1 VPKWEDKSVVDSS
14 GKKVKRKQATLK
26 TRKFIGTGHGK
37 RIGGASDSE
46 GDNDEISF
54 GDERP
59 PPPKKR
65 TLAPAAAATVPAKKQ
80 PLKAESCSDVDMI
93 DDAQP
98 RPPPKQKNSTLGTK
112 DPDSDSGDD
121 LVRAALEKGKG
132 KATQSQTSKRKS

>member
-46 GDNDEISF
+46 GDDDEISF

-59 PPPKKR
+59 PSPKKR
-65 TLAPAAAATVPAKKQ
+65 TLAPAAPAAATVPAKKQ
-80 PLKAESCSDVDMI
+80 PLKAESCSDVDMT

-98 RPPPKQKNSTLGTK
+98 RPPPKQKKSTLGTK

-121 LVRAALEKGKG
+121 LV
-132 KATQSQTSKRKS
+132 